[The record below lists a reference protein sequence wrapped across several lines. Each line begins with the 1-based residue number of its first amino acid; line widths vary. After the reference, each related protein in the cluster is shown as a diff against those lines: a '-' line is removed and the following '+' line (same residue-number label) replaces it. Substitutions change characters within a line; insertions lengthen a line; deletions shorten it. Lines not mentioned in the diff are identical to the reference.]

1 MWRTAALD
9 EEIMHNIYEMDR
21 NGPRAVRIAKR
32 SCPQAGEG
40 EKPQREQ
47 VALRR
52 VGPFQ
57 KPKAGC
63 LKWRT

>member
-1 MWRTAALD
+1 
-9 EEIMHNIYEMDR
+9 MHNIYEMDR